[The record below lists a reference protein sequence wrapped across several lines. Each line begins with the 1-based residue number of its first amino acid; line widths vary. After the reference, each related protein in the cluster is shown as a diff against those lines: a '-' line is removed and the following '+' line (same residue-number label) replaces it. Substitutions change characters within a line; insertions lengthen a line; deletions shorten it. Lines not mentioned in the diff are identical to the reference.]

1 MSLSSLTHSTVCP
14 TLIVIF
20 SGINLCSAVILTTT
34 TSDSWGAAGIAAST
48 YTAVQKISV
57 AQMEIAS
64 LSVENIC
71 AGFSFLTSN
80 AAGSI
85 HSFRLLVATI
95 EEEFGIEIDIQDLE
109 ELVSFDK
116 ILDRVLQKATNV

>member
-20 SGINLCSAVILTTT
+20 SGINLRSGVILTTNA
-34 TSDSWGAAGIAAST
+34 SDSWGAAGIVAST

-57 AQMEIAS
+57 AKMQIAG

-71 AGFSFLTSN
+71 ESSGQKVFVAMPTSDSN
-80 AAGSI
+80 
-85 HSFRLLVATI
+85 T
-95 EEEFGIEIDIQDLE
+95 
-109 ELVSFDK
+109 ELVTYKKDSPS
-116 ILDRVLQKATNV
+116 